1 MKAAYGKEREYT
13 MIAVSRGQK
22 IFNVFNIIFMLCIVF
37 VTLYPFYYV
46 AVASFS
52 NSADFMM
59 YRGFLYKP
67 LGFNINAYRIV
78 LRDDRILTGFVNS
91 VILIVVRV
99 SLAMLLTIIGAYV
112 LSRKN
117 TVFTPFLMIIVIVT
131 MFFNGGMIPT
141 YLNVRSLG
149 LDNRMGALIFPSLIN
164 TFNMIIMR
172 NAFEAVPGDIEEAAS
187 IDGAGRVQSLFKIML
202 PLVIPTVMVIFLYY
216 AVEVW
221 NAWFDAMIYIRK
233 KSLYPLQ
240 LVLREILINNNTTGM
255 GGAGAGGGD
264 SETMAETVQYA
275 VMMVATVPILV
286 VYPFLQKY
294 FVNGVMVG
302 AVKG

>member
-1 MKAAYGKEREYT
+1 MKETK
-13 MIAVSRGQK
+13 GQQL
-22 IFNVFNIIFMLCIVF
+22 FNLFNIVFMIGLVF

-46 AVASFS
+46 AIASVS
-52 NSADFMM
+52 NSSEYMM
-59 YRGFLYKP
+59 HQGLMLKP

-78 LRDDRILTGFVNS
+78 FRDDSILRGFANTLYLLLS
-91 VILIVVRV
+91 RV
-99 SLAMLLTIIGAYV
+99 SLAMFLTIIGAYV

-117 TVFTPFLMIIVIVT
+117 SMFAPFFMVLIVIT
-131 MFFNGGMIPT
+131 MFFNGGLIPS

-149 LDNRMGALIFPSLIN
+149 LDNKMGALIFPSVVN
-164 TFNMIIMR
+164 TFNLIIMR
-172 NAFEAVPGDIEEAAS
+172 NAFLGVPDEIEEAAT
-187 IDGAGRVQSLFKIML
+187 IDGAGRVKTLFSIML
-202 PLVIPTVMVIFLYY
+202 PLVIPTVMVIVLYY
-216 AVEVW
+216 SVEVW
-221 NAWFDAMIYIRK
+221 NSWFDAMIYIRR

-240 LVLREILINNNTTGM
+240 LILREILINNNTTGM
-255 GGAGAGGGD
+255 GSSSAGD

-286 VYPFLQKY
+286 VYPFLQRY